1 MARDACARLFA
12 HSRVSQ
18 TRRRVVRVA
27 ADRER
32 TSERT
37 PHVDALMPAL
47 EAAAT
52 GATLRGLY
60 KFNIES

>member
-1 MARDACARLFA
+1 M
-12 HSRVSQ
+12 
-18 TRRRVVRVA
+18 RVA

-37 PHVDALMPAL
+37 PHVGALMPAL